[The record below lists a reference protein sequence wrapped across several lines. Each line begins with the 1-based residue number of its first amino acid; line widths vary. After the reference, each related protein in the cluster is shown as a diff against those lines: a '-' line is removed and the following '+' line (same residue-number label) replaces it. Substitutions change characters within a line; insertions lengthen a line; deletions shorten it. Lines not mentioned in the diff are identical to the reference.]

1 MKSGTNFLNGLE
13 LEQIDKRVRH
23 QHEKPRV
30 GIVQICTDDLVDFI
44 QSLIE
49 RVAVDKKMLGCRRG
63 VEAGRQVLAQRDQK
77 LCFILAV
84 IEPELDKP
92 RMAQVPAVDLAGS
105 VVHEIRQDIVFK
117 PVIPEVGRIEP
128 PISSAASASL
138 K

>member
-1 MKSGTNFLNGLE
+1 MPVFLEIRHNFLNGLE

-63 VEAGRQVLAQRDQK
+63 DRS
-77 LCFILAV
+77 
-84 IEPELDKP
+84 
-92 RMAQVPAVDLAGS
+92 S
-105 VVHEIRQDIVFK
+105 V
-117 PVIPEVGRIEP
+117 
-128 PISSAASASL
+128 SL
-138 K
+138 GV